1 MESSQAS
8 SYNQILKST
17 TIIGGSTVINTFLGV
32 VRTKILAILLG
43 PSGIGLIGVYS
54 SITEFVGFLAALGIG
69 SSGVRQI
76 AEADGKGNQE
86 KIART
91 IITMRRVALILG
103 LLGTIALFAFAMP
116 LSLIT
121 FGDTEH
127 TVALA
132 LLSATIFLGAISA
145 SQRALLQ
152 GLRRIPD
159 LAMLTILSAV
169 FATVLSIPIIYF
181 WRQKGIVPFFIVL
194 ASTGTLAS
202 WWYARKVEIM
212 KIRVPWRE
220 VWRESKG
227 LLSLGLVFM
236 SAGVMAA
243 GAEYLIRVIIVRY
256 LSLDAAGLYQAAA
269 TLATLYIGIILNSMG
284 TDFYPRLTA
293 AAHDNMTCNRL
304 VNEQTEIGL
313 LLAGPGALFTLTFAP
328 LMLQILYSSEFVSAF
343 NVLQWY
349 IVGTFLRVVLCP
361 IRLIMPARGEGAL
374 LFWTELAFNTVQIA
388 LVWLGV
394 LQFGLLGVG
403 IAYFVLHIF
412 YLLLVYYTGRRLSG
426 FRWSGRS
433 LHLGLIS
440 FSSVTFALI
449 LPYLMSTIWVMIIGS
464 ILTVIFGIYSLKL
477 LYTIVG
483 AGKITAYVQKI
494 KIRLGIAAK

>member
-1 MESSQAS
+1 
-8 SYNQILKST
+8 
-17 TIIGGSTVINTFLGV
+17 
-32 VRTKILAILLG
+32 
-43 PSGIGLIGVYS
+43 
-54 SITEFVGFLAALGIG
+54 
-69 SSGVRQI
+69 
-76 AEADGKGNQE
+76 
-86 KIART
+86 
-91 IITMRRVALILG
+91 
-103 LLGTIALFAFAMP
+103 
-116 LSLIT
+116 
-121 FGDTEH
+121 
-127 TVALA
+127 
-132 LLSATIFLGAISA
+132 
-145 SQRALLQ
+145 
-152 GLRRIPD
+152 
-159 LAMLTILSAV
+159 
-169 FATVLSIPIIYF
+169 
-181 WRQKGIVPFFIVL
+181 
-194 ASTGTLAS
+194 
-202 WWYARKVEIM
+202 
-212 KIRVPWRE
+212 
-220 VWRESKG
+220 
-227 LLSLGLVFM
+227 
-236 SAGVMAA
+236 
-243 GAEYLIRVIIVRY
+243 
-256 LSLDAAGLYQAAA
+256 
-269 TLATLYIGIILNSMG
+269 MG